1 MPGMNLKHVEAFYWL
16 AQLGTHQRVA
26 DKLNIT
32 QPAVTARI
40 FALEGYLNAELVD
53 RSKTHFTLTERGHEM
68 QVYSERLLDLRDT
81 MMRRAEEGG
90 APVQKVR
97 VAAVSL
103 SVMTWVP
110 DMMRQLAN
118 EIPDTQCDL
127 ISASDFQLSRHVEAA
142 DVDIAFLSNAPPKTQ
157 ISNLF
162 TVNYAIRWVC
172 HADLVDPSKEVYTD
186 RDLAALPLIHYPRTS
201 PLFPLSDALVGKGY
215 KAGPRHKANAVGTIA
230 KMISSKLGVAAIPA
244 VMAAEDLASGKLKVL
259 PVKVTP
265 RVLKVRCAY
274 ANMARSEIVDGLV
287 RISAKAAQKWCTDN
301 PQWCEYI
308 EGE

>member
-1 MPGMNLKHVEAFYWL
+1 MNLKHVEAFYWL

-40 FALEGYLNAELVD
+40 FALESHLNAALVD

-68 QVYSERLLDLRDT
+68 QVYAERLLELRDT

-90 APVQKVR
+90 APVQKMR

-110 DMMRQLAN
+110 DMMRQLAI
-118 EIPDTQCDL
+118 EMPGTQCDL
-127 ISASDFQLSRHVEAA
+127 ISASDFQLARHVEAA
-142 DVDIAFLSNAPPKTQ
+142 DVDIAFLSNAPPKMQ

-172 HADLVDPSKEVYTD
+172 HADLLDRSKEVYTD
-186 RDLAALPLIHYPRTS
+186 RDLAAMPLIQYPRTS
-201 PLFPLSDALVGKGY
+201 PLYPLSDALVGKGY
-215 KAGPRHKANAVGTIA
+215 KAGPRHTANAVGTIA
-230 KMISSKLGVAAIPA
+230 KMVTARLGIAAIPA
-244 VMAAEDLASGKLKVL
+244 VVATDALASGEVKVI
-259 PVKVTP
+259 PVRVTP

-274 ANMARSEIVDGLV
+274 ANMARGEIVDGLV
-287 RISAKAAQKWCTDN
+287 RASANAARDWCAAN
-301 PQWCEYI
+301 PEWCDYI

>member
-1 MPGMNLKHVEAFYWL
+1 MNLKHVEAFYWL

-40 FALEGYLNAELVD
+40 FALESYLNAELID

-90 APVQKVR
+90 SPVQKVR

-110 DMMRQLAN
+110 DMMRQLSQ
-118 EIPDTQCDL
+118 EMPDTQCDL
-127 ISASDFQLSRHVEAA
+127 ISASDFQLSRHVDAA
-142 DVDIAFLSNAPPKTQ
+142 DVDIAFLSNAPPKMQ

-162 TVNYAIRWVC
+162 TVNYAVRWVC
-172 HADLVDPSKEVYTD
+172 HADLLDPSKQVYTD
-186 RDLAALPLIHYPRTS
+186 RDLAAMPLIHYPRTS

-215 KAGPRHKANAVGTIA
+215 KAGPRHTANAVGTIA
-230 KMISSKLGVAAIPA
+230 KMINAKLGIAAIPA
-244 VMAAEDLASGKLKVL
+244 IVAADELASGALKVI

-274 ANMARSEIVDGLV
+274 ANMARGEMIDELV
-287 RISAKAAQKWCTDN
+287 RVSANAARAWCAAN
-301 PQWCEYI
+301 PDWCEYI